1 MNANEKQNLRKE
13 LKDSFTQALEHA
25 CQDTDLKTLD
35 WFSYNPDFFIREEEK
50 LVA

>member
-1 MNANEKQNLRKE
+1 MNANEKQTLRNE
-13 LKDSFTQALEHA
+13 LKDSFTQALEYA

-35 WFSYNPDFFIREEEK
+35 WFSYNPDFFIRETE

>member
-1 MNANEKQNLRKE
+1 MNANQKQILRKE
-13 LKDSFTQALEHA
+13 LTDSFKQALEHA

-35 WFSYNPDFFIREEEK
+35 WFSYNPDFFIREEA